1 MIRKIQ
7 YIFIALFIFFSVI
20 TKASEKIKKSKASQP
35 EDSTSEVT
43 QELIETNITIAEWF
57 DSVAEGI
64 DLFLAGKK
72 FTRRENKSYLKI
84 ENTTFYNQGDSKET
98 SVTSFHVN
106 LRLPNLEEYWHLKF
120 SDYDENKDRG
130 IYKNYKPTESRP
142 KNYGATVGVS
152 RNVQNIRVSFSPRI
166 QLQSPISI
174 SHSLAFENVLQF
186 KKFNI
191 NPKLEIFADA
201 EKGVG
206 LFQALNFNFPLNRE
220 FSLSLLN
227 QGEYI
232 ERTYLYTVDQG
243 PSLDQRINENQSL
256 SYRFIIT
263 SKNQPNYRLNSYS
276 LSTAW
281 NHQLLKNILE
291 YSITPYIR
299 FSEEL
304 SFTGRTGISANVG
317 LIF

>member
-1 MIRKIQ
+1 MISYAQDFKGTKGKNIQ
-7 YIFIALFIFFSVI
+7 KEE
-20 TKASEKIKKSKASQP
+20 T
-35 EDSTSEVT
+35 TSEVT
-43 QELIETNITIAEWF
+43 QELIETNITISEWF

-84 ENTTFYNQGDSKET
+84 ENTTFYNQGDSRET
-98 SVTSFHVN
+98 SITGFHVN
-106 LRLPNLEEYWHLKF
+106 LRLPNVEEYWHLKF
-120 SDYDENKDRG
+120 SDYDDNNDRG

-152 RNVQNIRVSFSPRI
+152 RNVQNVRVSFSPRV

-174 SHSLAFENVLQF
+174 SHSLAFENILQF
-186 KKFNI
+186 QKFNI
-191 NPKLEIFADA
+191 NPKFEIFADA
-201 EKGVG
+201 DKGVG
-206 LFQALNFNFPLNRE
+206 LFQALNFNFPLNQS
-220 FSLSLLN
+220 FSLSFIN

-243 PSLDQRINENQSL
+243 PSLDQRLNENQSI
-256 SYRFIIT
+256 SYRLIFT
-263 SKNQPNYRLNSYS
+263 SKNQPNYRLSGYTF
-276 LSTAW
+276 STAW

-299 FSEEL
+299 FTEDRA
-304 SFTGRTGISANVG
+304 FTGKTGISANIG